1 MMLRTD
7 NAMER
12 EDYERLQRKRMR
24 RYRKDYGFCSLC
36 MGDDPRIMKYA
47 EKHQTSINGL
57 IRKLLEETVESQSK
71 DWLQECFDLMDRAK
85 GNSRGKRWKRED
97 LYDA

>member
-1 MMLRTD
+1 MANITISIDEALLKAGR
-7 NAMER
+7 
-12 EDYERLQRKRMR
+12 
-24 RYRKDYGFCSLC
+24 
-36 MGDDPRIMKYA
+36 KYA

-85 GNSRGKRWKRED
+85 GNSRGKRWKREK
-97 LYDA
+97 LYDV